1 MKRVE
6 RVLMTALAV
15 VAAASCSSHTAPTI
29 HTNQVSVQDN
39 FFTPQQVT
47 VAVGDSVTFTWAGA
61 VQHNVTFNDGPA
73 SVSQQTGTYKRVFTA
88 TGTYPY
94 HCTIHGLSMSG
105 TIVVN

>member
-1 MKRVE
+1 MHRGLV
-6 RVLMTALAV
+6 VVIAAIAV
-15 VAAASCSSHTAPTI
+15 AGCSEHTAPTI

-39 FFTPQQVT
+39 FFTPQT
-47 VAVGDSVTFTWAGA
+47 ASVAVGDTVTFTWAGA

-73 SVSQQTGTYKRVFTA
+73 SPSQQTGTYKRVFTA

-105 TIVVN
+105 SIVVN